1 MPPLTPEHSGAA
13 SSLPGVGNLQMC
25 GSGFSQSFNLLQNKQ
40 ERRRRLCKQCGI
52 DLKGL
57 ALALTR
63 SLCVRLLSVLSEDAA
78 ASTPG
83 TLNWWGSQSSHVVS
97 KVLDGVDGR
106 EENEMSSW
114 LLVATTR
121 PSH

>member
-1 MPPLTPEHSGAA
+1 
-13 SSLPGVGNLQMC
+13 MC
-25 GSGFSQSFNLLQNKQ
+25 GSGFSQSFNLLQNKHRYSGASFHFHLEHQ
-40 ERRRRLCKQCGI
+40 QQRPKGGGGGGGDCAKQCGI

-57 ALALTR
+57 ALALTL
-63 SLCVRLLSVLSEDAA
+63 SLCVRLLWVLSGDTA

-106 EENEMSSW
+106 EENETSSC